1 MVCTF
6 VLRIKGYRAIAGWKT
21 VIFYIPLQTYQS
33 SLKVPRSSFN
43 LPYFIRFIKPLEMQ
57 PTTDLIILLFFAPKP
72 ASLSLNGHV
81 SSQTKLFRF
90 SYAFPSDKISNKKR
104 YA

>member
-1 MVCTF
+1 MYLCVA
-6 VLRIKGYRAIAGWKT
+6 IKGYRDIAGRKT
-21 VIFYIPLQTYQS
+21 VIFSIPLQTYQS
-33 SLKVPRSSFN
+33 SLKVLRSSFN
-43 LPYFIRFIKPLEMQ
+43 LPYFIRFIKPLEKQ

-81 SSQTKLFRF
+81 SSHQTKLVRF
-90 SYAFPSDKISNKKR
+90 SYAFPSDTISNQKR